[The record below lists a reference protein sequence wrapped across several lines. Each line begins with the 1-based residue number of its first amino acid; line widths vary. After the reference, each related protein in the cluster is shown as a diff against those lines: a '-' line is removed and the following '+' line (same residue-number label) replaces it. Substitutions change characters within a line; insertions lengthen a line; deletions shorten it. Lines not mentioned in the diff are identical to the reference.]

1 MRKGLLVIVSLLC
14 CLQLFPLGKP
24 DLRCLEV
31 NDAGHITLHWLAPSD
46 MSDFARYEIYHAT
59 IGGNYSRIAVI
70 MDATKTSYCDTAAQ
84 ALTQSS
90 SYCVIAISS
99 NSQFSSDTISSIEL
113 YLTNLANGSAQLN
126 WNAPITPPKPS
137 YSTNYEVWKEYP
149 ATVWNLSKTTTA
161 LMAKDTNDFCQAT
174 VGYRIEL
181 ADASGCKNVS
191 RPERDIFNDLIPP
204 KKPRFDSVSVSISD
218 NTLQLGWQPSISADA
233 AAYVIYHFENNVWIP
248 IDTVFGYNTT
258 YWNTTD
264 YNPTDEIHHFRIAAM
279 DDCANVSPMTDEIF
293 NMQSSSQFDYC
304 TQTAFISWTA
314 YNNMPDGIKEFRI
327 YYSVDGGA
335 WTLAGTASATEH
347 DFSFP
352 GLIPNS
358 DYTFFVQAVNTFETV
373 SASSAKT
380 SFTFAPED
388 NKDFVYIRSVSV
400 VDNDYL
406 SIKVSTGS
414 TISFNKVILYRSV
427 DSADNFSYFKTI
439 ANNGSDTYVFTD
451 ESAKVARLHY
461 YYKAAI
467 ENGCGMQT
475 AESNVAHN
483 IILQGTTHE
492 YKNYLQWNDYG
503 YWENGVAH
511 YIVERMD
518 YLNNA
523 FKEVGFEYGNVTNY
537 IDDVIGCPD
546 EGDQFI
552 YQIKAYSAQNPY
564 GFEDVSVSNQ
574 IIAYQQPIVYIAS
587 GFRPLGGIITT
598 FKPYTSFVNLKDYNF
613 RIYSREGNL
622 VFETDN
628 PEIGWDGKLKND
640 VYYPAQIFIYKISFS
655 YGKDDY
661 FEKSGT
667 VTLVR

>member
-1 MRKGLLVIVSLLC
+1 MKKWLLIIVSLLC
-14 CLQLFPLGKP
+14 CLRLFPLGKP

-31 NDAGHITLHWLAPSD
+31 DNFGNVTLHWLAPSD

-59 IGGNYSRIAVI
+59 IGGNFSRIAVI

-90 SYCVIAISS
+90 SYCVIAFSS
-99 NSQFSSDTISSIEL
+99 NSEFSSDTVSTIEL

-126 WNAPITPPKPS
+126 WTAPTTPLKPS
-137 YSTNYEVWKEYP
+137 YSTTYNVWKEYP
-149 ATVWNLSKTTTA
+149 TLVWNFAKSTTA
-161 LMAKDTNDFCQAT
+161 LTAKDTNDYCEAV

-181 ADASGCKNVS
+181 ADASGCRNVS
-191 RPERDIFNDLIPP
+191 RPEWDIFHDFIPP
-204 KKPRFDSVSVSISD
+204 KKPRFDSVSVSIAD
-218 NTLQLGWQPSISADA
+218 NTLQLGWQPSVSADA

-248 IDTVFGYNTT
+248 VDTVFGYNTT
-258 YWNTTD
+258 YWNTSD
-264 YNPTDEIHHFRIAAM
+264 YNPNDAIHHFRVAAM
-279 DDCANVSPMTDEIF
+279 DDCANVSPMTDEMF

-304 TQTAFISWTA
+304 TQTAFITWTA
-314 YNNMPDGIKEFRI
+314 YSNMPDGIKEFRI

-335 WTLAGTASATEH
+335 WMLAGTASATEQN
-347 DFSFP
+347 FSFP
-352 GLIPNS
+352 GLVPNS
-358 DYTFFVQAVNTFETV
+358 DYSFFVQAVNSFGTV

-380 SFTFAPED
+380 GFTFAPED

-400 VDNDYL
+400 VNNENI
-406 SIKVSTGS
+406 SVKVSTGS
-414 TISFNKVILYRSV
+414 TISFKKVVLYRSV
-427 DSADNFSYFKTI
+427 DSAANFSLYKSL
-439 ANNGSDTYVFTD
+439 ANNGTDTYIFIDDNV
-451 ESAKVARLHY
+451 KVARKKY

-467 ENGCGMQT
+467 ENGCGMLT
-475 AESNVAHN
+475 AESNIAHN
-483 IILQGTTHE
+483 IVLQGTSNE
-492 YKNYLQWNDYG
+492 YKNYMNWNGYG
-503 YWENGVAH
+503 YWENGVDH
-511 YIVERMD
+511 YIVERLD
-518 YLNNA
+518 YLNNV
-523 FKEVGFEYGNVTNY
+523 FKEVGFEYGTATEY
-537 IDDVIGCPD
+537 IDDVSGCPD

-574 IIAYQQPIVYIAS
+574 IIAYQQPIVYVAS
-587 GFRPLGGIITT
+587 AFRPVGGIITT

-640 VYYPAQIFIYKISFS
+640 VYCATRIFIYKISFS